1 LSKPKTIES
10 PPLSD
15 EEIRDI
21 NKALKSKKWKTFDSA
36 DALLKD
42 LHNAANVEN

>member
-1 LSKPKTIES
+1 MES

-21 NKALKSKKWKTFDSA
+21 KKALKSKKWKTFDSV
-36 DALLKD
+36 DDLVKD
-42 LHNAANVEN
+42 LHKAANVED